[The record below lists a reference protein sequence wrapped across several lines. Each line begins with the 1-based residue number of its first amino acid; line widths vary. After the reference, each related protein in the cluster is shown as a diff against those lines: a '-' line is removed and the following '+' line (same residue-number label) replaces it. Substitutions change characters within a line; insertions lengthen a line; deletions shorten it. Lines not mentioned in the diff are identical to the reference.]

1 MRAFNALF
9 KSEFTLSV
17 RDMNIPIFGIIF
29 PVIVAVIIGLVSGTK
44 PAFEGASY
52 SFIEQSFGG
61 FAAIAV
67 CATALMGL
75 PLLVADYRQ
84 KKILKR
90 FMVTPVSPGKLLIVQ
105 VLVNLIMSAL
115 SLALIYIVCA
125 LFWGYRMDGS
135 AGLFLLS
142 WLLVLVSMYSIGM
155 MLASVSPNM
164 KTASMLC
171 SLVYFP
177 MLFFSGATIPYE
189 IMPRGAQAVMDFL
202 PLTQG
207 IKLLKASSLGLPA
220 DNVTL
225 SIIVLGAIAVVCAV
239 LSLRFFRW
247 E

>member
-1 MRAFNALF
+1 MKAFNALF
-9 KSEFTLSV
+9 KSEFILSI
-17 RDMNIPIFGIIF
+17 RDMNIPIFGIII
-29 PVIVAVIIGLVSGTK
+29 PIIVVVIIGLVSGTK
-44 PAFEGASY
+44 PAFDGADY

-67 CATALMGL
+67 CATGLMGL

-90 FMVTPVSPGKLLIVQ
+90 FMVTPISPAKLLLVQ
-105 VLVNLIMSAL
+105 VFVNLIMSVI
-115 SLALIYIVCA
+115 SLVLIYIVCSA
-125 LFWGYRMDGS
+125 FWGYRMDGS
-135 AGLFLLS
+135 IGVFLLS
-142 WLLVLVSMYSIGM
+142 WLLVLVSIYSIGM
-155 MLASVSPNM
+155 LLASVSPNM

-171 SLVYFP
+171 SLLYFP

-189 IMPRGAQAVMDFL
+189 IMPKAAQTAMDFL

-220 DNVTL
+220 HNVLL
-225 SIIVLGAIAVVCAV
+225 SVIVLAAVTVVCV
-239 LSLRFFRW
+239 IVSIRFFKW

>member
-1 MRAFNALF
+1 MKAFNALF

-44 PAFEGASY
+44 PAFEGADY
-52 SFIEQSFGG
+52 TFIEQSFGG

-67 CATALMGL
+67 CATGLMGL
-75 PLLVADYRQ
+75 PLQVADYRQ

-90 FMVTPVSPGKLLIVQ
+90 FMVTPVSPFKLLLVQ
-105 VLVNLIMSAL
+105 VLVNLIMSVI
-115 SLALIYIVCA
+115 SLILIYLICA
-125 LFWGYRMDGS
+125 LFWGYRPDGS
-135 AGLFLLS
+135 VGTFLLS
-142 WLLVLVSMYSIGM
+142 WLLVLAAMYSIGM

-189 IMPRGAQAVMDFL
+189 IMPGGAQIAMDFL

-207 IKLLKASSLGLPA
+207 IKLLKTTSLGLPA
-220 DNVTL
+220 DNTLL
-225 SIIVLGAIAVVCAV
+225 SILVLGAVTVVCAIV
-239 LSLRFFRW
+239 SLRFFKW

>member
-1 MRAFNALF
+1 MKAFNALF
-9 KSEFTLSV
+9 KSEFVLSI

-29 PVIVAVIIGLVSGTK
+29 PVVVVVIIGLVSGTK
-44 PAFEGASY
+44 PAFEGADY
-52 SFIEQSFGG
+52 TFIEQSFGG

-67 CATALMGL
+67 CATGLMGL

-90 FMVTPVSPGKLLIVQ
+90 FRVTPVSPAKLLFVQ
-105 VLVNLIMSAL
+105 VVVNLIMSVI
-115 SLALIYIVCA
+115 SLVLIYLICT
-125 LFWGYRMDGS
+125 LFWGYGMDGS
-135 AGLFLLS
+135 LGLFLLS
-142 WLLVLVSMYSIGM
+142 WLLVLMAMYSIGI

-189 IMPRGAQAVMDFL
+189 IMPRGAQAAMDFL

-207 IKLLKASSLGLPA
+207 IKLLKTASLGLPA
-220 DNVTL
+220 DNGVL
-225 SIIVLGAIAVVCAV
+225 SVLVLGAVTIICVIV
-239 LSLRFFRW
+239 SLRFFKW